1 MNKTV
6 IRFFT
11 IADYEEEEIW
21 LRKQHRSGWK
31 LTGMTPPCIYRFES
45 CEPEDVIY
53 RLDFR
58 NNERPEDYMQMI
70 SDFGWE
76 YFADC
81 LGWSYYRKPASK
93 AVTEQ
98 EGEIF
103 SDDESRVEQ
112 LNKVIKTRLFPIIT
126 LFFCS
131 VMPSFL
137 RMLDDEYVGPW
148 GNAFSIFFSVV
159 FILDLFLIV
168 YCTVKI
174 KKIRSRY
181 KN

>member
-58 NNERPEDYMQMI
+58 NNERPEDYMQMM
-70 SDFGWE
+70 FT
-76 YFADC
+76 A
-81 LGWSYYRKPASK
+81 
-93 AVTEQ
+93 
-98 EGEIF
+98 
-103 SDDESRVEQ
+103 
-112 LNKVIKTRLFPIIT
+112 
-126 LFFCS
+126 
-131 VMPSFL
+131 
-137 RMLDDEYVGPW
+137 DEYVSYCGTHSDHIVIPEPYRTE
-148 GNAFSIFFSVV
+148 FFEGLRKAALEAGDKVV
-159 FILDLFLIV
+159 FRDTYRLYLARKTGVPEEL
-168 YCTVKI
+168 
-174 KKIRSRY
+174 
-181 KN
+181 

>member
-58 NNERPEDYMQMI
+58 NNER
-70 SDFGWE
+70 
-76 YFADC
+76 
-81 LGWSYYRKPASK
+81 
-93 AVTEQ
+93 Q

-126 LFFCS
+126 LFFCA